1 MKKVNHIKVL
11 DELLNEFEFKYGSRV
26 QNKMF
31 VNQLFRY
38 MVNHGVDVDKY
49 VGFGKGTK
57 RDSQKIHLVFEYEG
71 FTYAV
76 DLSRKYP
83 RRYSLEKLSEVPD
96 SFVKVLFIID
106 GEYRWRVR
114 SEDNSVNIVYSS
126 KLAKENTSRN
136 PSRKS
141 IRY

>member
-26 QNKMF
+26 QNKIF

-38 MVNHGVDVDKY
+38 LVNHGVDVDKY

-57 RDSQKIHLVFEYEG
+57 RDSQNIHLVFEYEG